1 MLAGEKTTTFSV
13 EIFKKSGGFAKETM
27 LKNDKI
33 LVDKIILIMYNTTRA
48 VLLWRTRKA
57 TAAGHTVFRAVEY
70 ERTLR
75 EGQESAGYY

>member
-1 MLAGEKTTTFSV
+1 M
-13 EIFKKSGGFAKETM
+13 
-27 LKNDKI
+27 
-33 LVDKIILIMYNTTRA
+33 LVDRIILIMYNTTRA

>member
-1 MLAGEKTTTFSV
+1 MQKILGHMRKAIEDYNMID
-13 EIFKKSGGFAKETM
+13 E
-27 LKNDKI
+27 NDKI
-33 LVDKIILIMYNTTRA
+33 LVDRIILIMYNTTRA